1 MWGSTKKLGQIGLAQ
16 VYWIQTNKQTDT
28 QTQSIYKD
36 QHRKKLRKCQNHH
49 ICDKIII
56 YATKGKVNF
65 RSELNLSLMTLAF
78 KLVRKSF
85 NKCRTLHVKNQ
96 CLLILRIFYQQEIK
110 LDI

>member
-36 QHRKKLRKCQNHH
+36 QHRKKSENV
-49 ICDKIII
+49 KIII